1 MSRKYPQADVKILY
15 GLAAARCAFP
25 NCRKE
30 VVLEGTSTD
39 KTKQIGKIAHIV
51 AHSENGPRSDYRH
64 QKEKLDTYENW
75 VLLCPTC
82 HDTVDAHE
90 NQYTVAFLRKL
101 KIDHEA
107 WVQDTLNDSMSQI
120 SFAELEVAVNGICS
134 QQALIQTEG
143 FSVITPDEKIERN
156 KLSDTTRQLIAM
168 GLMQAHQVKAYLEH
182 VEQIDSGFIQ
192 RLIGGFQEKYRTL
205 IQDRQLNTDAVFEEL
220 LNFASSNGGD
230 FKTRAAGLALL
241 SHLFETC
248 EVFEK

>member
-1 MSRKYPQADVKILY
+1 MSRKYPLADVKILY

-30 VVLEGTSTD
+30 VVLEGTATD

-51 AHSENGPRSDYRH
+51 AHSENGPRSDSSYP
-64 QKEKLDTYENW
+64 KDKLDTYENW

-90 NQYTVAFLRKL
+90 NRYTVASLRKL
-101 KIDHEA
+101 KIDHES
-107 WVQDTLNDSMSQI
+107 WVQDSLNESLSQI
-120 SFAELEVAVNGICS
+120 SFAELEVAVNGISS
-134 QQALIQTEG
+134 QQTLSQPEG
-143 FSVITPDEKIERN
+143 FSVITPDAKIKKN
-156 KLSDTTRQLIAM
+156 QLSATTRQMIAM
-168 GLMQAHQVKAYLEH
+168 GLMQAQQVKTYLEN

-192 RLIGGFQEKYRTL
+192 RLVGGFQEKYRTL
-205 IQDRQLNTDAVFEEL
+205 IQDKQLTSDAVFEEL
-220 LNFASSNGGD
+220 LNFASSKGSD

>member
-30 VVLEGTSTD
+30 VVLEGTPTD

-51 AHSENGPRSDYRH
+51 AHSENGPRSDSSYP
-64 QKEKLDTYENW
+64 KDKLDTYENW

-90 NQYTVAFLRKL
+90 NKYSVEYLRNL
-101 KIDHEA
+101 KFKHEA
-107 WVQDTLNDSMSQI
+107 WVQESLNESMSQI
-120 SFAELEVAVNGICS
+120 SFTELEVAVNGISS
-134 QQALIQTEG
+134 QQALPLPEG
-143 FSVITPDEKIERN
+143 FSVITPDEKIKKN
-156 KLSDTTRQLIAM
+156 QLSDATRQMIAM
-168 GLMQAHQVKAYLEH
+168 GLMQGHQVKAYLEN
-182 VEQIDSGFIQ
+182 VEQVDSGFIQ
-192 RLIGGFQEKYRTL
+192 RLVGGFREKYRTL
-205 IQDRQLNTDAVFEEL
+205 IQDSQLNADAVFEEL
-220 LNFASSNGGD
+220 LNFASSKGGD